1 MALVSQTGGL
11 KIDATV
17 TTSVAEIFL
26 SDNRF
31 LEDNMYDGVETID
44 VPQADGITNYETAA
58 DFRGFGE
65 SECDGEVMGKTEM
78 TRVGYKCKTASY
90 WGARDT
96 CQLEDTVHA
105 TNGAEALLTPLQ
117 QELSFQVTKG
127 IWYTMWFGKFGSTD
141 DQLKHQDGF
150 FTKLVATTG
159 VSDTTAYKY
168 PTILS
173 TGAALTGAG
182 ALDVLRDLT
191 RNCKEA
197 LLALPTN
204 MKVLHMTKEFHD
216 VLKDAMNANNA
227 TERFAEKEING
238 IMVSSWDGIRIIVHE
253 GWTKGIW
260 KKYWGNTY
268 ARAYGVILCAS
279 NALWYVRVRNNKY
292 PFLKFRVVDKDFGFQ
307 TRAATKSKFCLRLP
321 KPQYIAWA
329 N

>member
-1 MALVSQTGGL
+1 MPLISPTGGL

-17 TTSVAEIFL
+17 STSVAEIFL

-31 LEDNMYDGVETID
+31 LEENMYDGMAVID

-58 DFRGFGE
+58 DFQGFGE
-65 SECDGEVMGKTEM
+65 SECDGEAMGKTEM
-78 TRVGYKCKTASY
+78 TRVPYKCKTASY
-90 WGARDT
+90 RGSRDT
-96 CQLEDTVHA
+96 CQIEDTVHA

-117 QELSFQVTKG
+117 QDLSYQVSKG
-127 IWYTMWFGKFGSTD
+127 IWYTMWFGNYNSS
-141 DQLKHQDGF
+141 DQRLKHQDGY

-168 PTILS
+168 ATTLS
-173 TGAALTGAG
+173 TGSALTSAV
-182 ALDVLRDLT
+182 ALDVLRDLS

-204 MKVLHMTKEFHD
+204 MKVFHMTKEFHD

-227 TERFAEKEING
+227 TERYAEKEING
-238 IMVSSWDGIRIIVHE
+238 IMVPSWDGIRIVVHE
-253 GWTKGIW
+253 QWTKGIW
-260 KKYWGNTY
+260 KDYWGNTY

-279 NALWYVRVRNNKY
+279 NALWHVRVSNNKY
-292 PFLKFRVVDKDFGFQ
+292 PFLKFRTVDQDFGFQ
-307 TRAATKSKFCLRLP
+307 TRAATKIKFCLRLP